1 MGLEMAKPDE
11 VDLNTM
17 SEEVKRHYLE
27 RRKRGNR
34 AIVGRLRAQGIVVE
48 NVVNER
54 LDFFVAFLVQQGII
68 TDDQQLN
75 FEILFEIHFNEV
87 LHTMVEQIR
96 EKQAEAATEAA
107 KPKLAVPNAPGKLIL
122 PGK

>member
-1 MGLEMAKPDE
+1 MAKPDE

-27 RRKRGNR
+27 RRKKGNR
-34 AIVGRLRAQGIVVE
+34 AIVGRLRSQGIVVE
-48 NVVNER
+48 NVANER

-87 LHTMVEQIR
+87 LHTMIDQIR
-96 EKQAEAATEAA
+96 EKQAEAEAEAA
-107 KPKLAVPNAPGKLIL
+107 KPKLVVPNASGKLVVPGK
-122 PGK
+122 